1 MSTTDENNLRVFER
15 KILRKIFGLVK
26 DEHNVYRIRLNF
38 ELQKLIGNED
48 IVKFIKAQR
57 LRGRTP
63 GAHGLE

>member
-15 KILRKIFGLVK
+15 KILRKIFGSVK

-38 ELQKLIGNED
+38 ELQKLIGNEN

-63 GAHGLE
+63 GAHG

>member
-1 MSTTDENNLRVFER
+1 MSTTDKNNLRVFER
-15 KILRKIFGLVK
+15 KILRKIFGPVK

-57 LRGRTP
+57 LRGRTL
-63 GAHGLE
+63 GAHG